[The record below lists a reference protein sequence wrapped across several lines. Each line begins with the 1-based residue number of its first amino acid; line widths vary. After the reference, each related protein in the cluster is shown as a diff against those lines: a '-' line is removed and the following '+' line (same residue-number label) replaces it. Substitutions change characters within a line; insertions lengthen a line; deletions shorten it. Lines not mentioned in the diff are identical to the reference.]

1 MEQTGLPEGTI
12 RGICGT
18 LAQTDNTDTHATA
31 LSLCETWGVG
41 WQQMEALAQMSRK
54 DLEAVTGG
62 LATRGAAIAGIAQSL
77 LMEKLS
83 DPMVTAGMSP
93 KDLSTISVQQANLA
107 MAHGKQPPIMQV
119 NNFNYNPGDIEALKQ
134 MRQRQVFAKERL
146 ERRGVVIDTEAES

>member
-1 MEQTGLPEGTI
+1 MDETGLPEATVK
-12 RGICGT
+12 GICGT
-18 LAQTDNTDTHATA
+18 LAQTDAADVRATA
-31 LSLCETWGVG
+31 LDLCDRWGVG
-41 WQQMEALAQMSRK
+41 WGIMEGLAQMSRK

-107 MAHGKQPPIMQV
+107 MSHGKQPSIQV

-134 MRQRQVFAKERL
+134 MREREVSAKERL